1 MRPALEA
8 REGPVSARLIDTVAV
23 IRCGSRRC
31 SGTCCS
37 RQRRSKLG
45 HAGIS
50 TTLNIYMHVVDAS
63 HRRGGRALRAQPIA
77 NPLGPRCCLC
87 ARHDL
92 LPVQS
97 EWTRYWP
104 QIWTHVS
111 LPIGHFARP
120 SAKATIGS
128 RACRFALARTPPDQR
143 RRGYKVHPRTSTTAR
158 RHRHSRDLD
167 LCPRVL
173 LRMDFQIRAECSS
186 NRARSLRAGRPLRVH
201 RQPGMNEQAMAALA
215 SPPFYEARRLQL
227 ADDWGI
233 LCR

>member
-1 MRPALEA
+1 MRESKVRRNVLQPAAQEQTRARGHLDDAEHLHARSRCLASPQRISLVSFMHYDLGYFDDETCRLE
-8 REGPVSARLIDTVAV
+8 
-23 IRCGSRRC
+23 
-31 SGTCCS
+31 
-37 RQRRSKLG
+37 
-45 HAGIS
+45 
-50 TTLNIYMHVVDAS
+50 
-63 HRRGGRALRAQPIA
+63 PIA

-143 RRGYKVHPRTSTTAR
+143 RRGYKVHPRTSPTAR

>member
-31 SGTCCS
+31 GGTCCS
-37 RQRRSKLG
+37 RATSASRSSPSCTTTWGILTTRRVGS
-45 HAGIS
+45 S
-50 TTLNIYMHVVDAS
+50 RS
-63 HRRGGRALRAQPIA
+63 PIH
-77 NPLGPRCCLC
+77 LDPRCYPC
-87 ARHDL
+87 ARNDL

-104 QIWTHVS
+104 PIWTHVS

-143 RRGYKVHPRTSTTAR
+143 RRGYKVHPRTSPTAR